1 MKLKTN
7 QLKLGD
13 VVQAY
18 KGKFGTA
25 IVNKVEGNMIRFF
38 RPYSITADFK
48 ACDEVI
54 CYTGIEEFALVASD
68 NIELEVY
75 ERKEL
80 K

>member
-13 VVQAY
+13 IVQAY

-25 IVNKVEGNMIRFF
+25 IVNSVEGNMIRLF
-38 RPYSITADFK
+38 RPYIVTAAFK
-48 ACDEVI
+48 TGNEVI

-68 NIELEVY
+68 SIELEVY

-80 K
+80 A